1 MIEAGGREIKVSGR
15 VIRIGRI
22 EGDMYRF
29 VEEPAPLIEAVKRCG
44 TRIDL
49 FTFLQRLPNTKP
61 LHPYPMEWDN
71 FAALPLTTFERW
83 WGEQIGFKAR
93 NKAKQAGKRGVTLR
107 EAPFDDELVR
117 GIWEIYNECP
127 VRQGR
132 QFWHYG
138 KDIETVRREAA
149 TFLDCSVFIGAYF
162 EGKLIGFVKLTYD
175 ESRTQAGLM
184 HIISMLRHRD
194 KAPTNALIVE
204 AVRACTARQIPYL
217 VYSNFS
223 YGNKLRDTLSD
234 FKERNGFVK
243 IDVPRYYVPLTAAGA
258 VAYRLGLHRRLLSYF
273 PEPVLAKLRN
283 FRNSWYN
290 RRVQTPMEV

>member
-1 MIEAGGREIKVSGR
+1 
-15 VIRIGRI
+15 
-22 EGDMYRF
+22 
-29 VEEPAPLIEAVKRCG
+29 
-44 TRIDL
+44 
-49 FTFLQRLPNTKP
+49 
-61 LHPYPMEWDN
+61 
-71 FAALPLTTFERW
+71 
-83 WGEQIGFKAR
+83 
-93 NKAKQAGKRGVTLR
+93 
-107 EAPFDDELVR
+107 
-117 GIWEIYNECP
+117 
-127 VRQGR
+127 
-132 QFWHYG
+132 
-138 KDIETVRREAA
+138 
-149 TFLDCSVFIGAYF
+149 
-162 EGKLIGFVKLTYD
+162 VKLTYD
-175 ESRTQAGLM
+175 ESHTQAGLM

-258 VAYRLGLHRRLLSYF
+258 VAYRLGLHRRLISYF

-283 FRNSWYN
+283 FRNSWHN